1 MWVIW
6 GGMWGRGSECEAIT
20 VKRERPRA
28 AIWPIVAVV
37 RIFVTQP
44 TEHLV
49 RAVTAIEVT
58 VIARPT
64 REEIVTVT
72 TCESMVSGN
81 GAGHGRD
88 RV

>member
-1 MWVIW
+1 MWVIG
-6 GGMWGRGSECEAIT
+6 GGMWGRVSECEAIT
-20 VKRERPRA
+20 DSRREL
-28 AIWPIVAVV
+28 PIVGVAEVV
-37 RIFVTQP
+37 ARP

-49 RAVTAIEVT
+49 RAVTAIEEN

-72 TCESMVSGN
+72 TCESMVLGN